1 LPKAHKPLA
10 PVGEPHYAS
19 RACPCCGYH
28 VCKQAT
34 ELKHQATALFGS
46 NAFAQALETKMKQH
60 MEQVEL
66 AREQRMLESAER
78 RMMDGRDCQFELKE
92 PSTPQPSMS
101 EAFALMR
108 EPNPNYIYVN
118 ARTYAQLQKDI
129 ELCRVSEYMRDGE
142 IPPPPPND
150 EFFKALGV
158 KRGQQ
163 ITYGPTNEAEHIK
176 LLKGGT
182 LTPVTV
188 PNYFTQAADA
198 ARAAGFP
205 KSAEEF
211 ARYAANREPLRIDD

>member
-66 AREQRMLESAER
+66 AREQRMLEGAER
-78 RMMDGRDCQFELKE
+78 RMMNGRDCQFELKE

-129 ELCRVSEYMRDGE
+129 ELCRVSEHLRDGE
-142 IPPPPPND
+142 IQKGPVPPPPPND
-150 EFFKALGV
+150 DSFFKALDLN
-158 KRGQQ
+158 RGIQL
-163 ITYGPTNEAEHIK
+163 GPLA
-176 LLKGGT
+176 
-182 LTPVTV
+182 PP
-188 PNYFTQAADA
+188 PNYFAQAADA
-198 ARAAGFP
+198 ARASGFP

-211 ARYAANREPLRIDD
+211 ARYAANRERLRIDD

>member
-28 VCKQAT
+28 VCK
-34 ELKHQATALFGS
+34 HGS
-46 NAFAQALETKMKQH
+46 LGQSSAFAQALAAKMQKH

-78 RMMDGRDCQFELKE
+78 RMMDGRDCQFEPKLFDV
-92 PSTPQPSMS
+92 PQPQLSLS

-129 ELCRVSEYMRDGE
+129 ELCRVSEYLRDGE
-142 IPPPPPND
+142 IQKGPVPPPPPNN

-158 KRGQQ
+158 KRDQQ

-176 LLKGGT
+176 L

>member
-66 AREQRMLESAER
+66 AREQRMLEGAER
-78 RMMDGRDCQFELKE
+78 RMMAGRDCQFEPKLFE
-92 PSTPQPSMS
+92 VPQPQLSTS

-108 EPNPNYIYVN
+108 QPNPAYIYVN
-118 ARTYAQLQKDI
+118 ARTYAQLQKDM
-129 ELCRVSEYMRDGE
+129 ELCRVSEYLRDGE
-142 IPPPPPND
+142 IQKGPVPPPPAD

-158 KRGQQ
+158 KQGDQLKA
-163 ITYGPTNEAEHIK
+163 PTN
-176 LLKGGT
+176 
-182 LTPVTV
+182 
-188 PNYFTQAADA
+188 YFAQAADA
-198 ARAAGFP
+198 ARASGFP

-211 ARYAANREPLRIDD
+211 ARYAAIREPLRIDD